1 MGKQLKVHIS
11 LFIVSVIYGATFSL
25 AKLVMPAYITPF
37 TFILLRVSSALVL
50 FLLFHGLFIRE
61 KVDRKD
67 LPGLALSSLFGVAA
81 NMLMFF
87 EGLANTTP
95 INASVLM
102 MVTPIFVF
110 VIYTVVN
117 RNGISWLKAAG
128 IALAAIGAMMLM
140 GGKRLSFS
148 KDTLY
153 GDVFIILNA
162 LSYAVYLVYVKKF
175 LRKYNPITVS
185 KWNFIFGFFIV
196 LPFGVGNLGA
206 VQWATFTPMVWFCVA
221 FILFG
226 TTFIAYL
233 LNAWALQR
241 ASSTIVG
248 SYIYLQPVIAAILAL
263 ATGKDNL
270 TLEKV
275 IFILLIFVGVYLVSF
290 TKTKTKTI
298 E

>member
-1 MGKQLKVHIS
+1 M
-11 LFIVSVIYGATFSL
+11 
-25 AKLVMPAYITPF
+25 MPAYITPF
-37 TFILLRVSSALVL
+37 TFILLRVGSALVL
-50 FLLFHGLFIRE
+50 FLLFHSLFIRE
-61 KVDRKD
+61 KVDKKD
-67 LPGLALSSLFGVAA
+67 LPGIALSSLFGVAA

-95 INASVLM
+95 INAAVLM
-102 MVTPIFVF
+102 MVTPVFVF
-110 VIYTVVN
+110 VIFTVVN
-117 RNGISWLKAAG
+117 RNGISWPKAAG

-196 LPFGVGNLGA
+196 FPFGIGNLGD
-206 VQWATFTPMVWFCVA
+206 VQWATFTPMIWFCVA

-226 TTFIAYL
+226 TTFITYL

-263 ATGKDNL
+263 TTGKDHL

-275 IFILLIFVGVYLVSF
+275 IFILLIFAGVYLVSF

>member
-1 MGKQLKVHIS
+1 
-11 LFIVSVIYGATFSL
+11 L
-25 AKLVMPAYITPF
+25 AKEVMPAYISPL
-37 TFILLRVSSALVL
+37 TFILLRVGCALVL
-50 FLLFHGLFIRE
+50 FLIFHALFIRE
-61 KVDRKD
+61 KVARKD
-67 LPGLALSSLFGVAA
+67 LGGLALSALFGVAA

-117 RNGISWLKAAG
+117 RQKISWIKAGG
-128 IALAAIGAMMLM
+128 IALAAAGAMLLM

-175 LRKYNPITVS
+175 IKKYSPITVS
-185 KWNFIFGFFIV
+185 KWNFIAGFIFV
-196 LPFGVGNLGA
+196 LPFGVGGLEAIN
-206 VQWATFTPMVWFCVA
+206 WASFTPFVWFCFWFVL
-221 FILFG
+221 IG
-226 TTFIAYL
+226 TTFITYL
-233 LNAWALQR
+233 LNAWALQH
-241 ASSTIVG
+241 APSTLVG
-248 SYIYLQPVIAAILAL
+248 SYIYLQPVVATTLAL
-263 ATGKDNL
+263 VVRKDEL
-270 TLEKV
+270 TAEKI
-275 IFILLIFVGVYLVSF
+275 IFILLIFVGVYLVSL
-290 TKTKTKTI
+290 TPKKQLT